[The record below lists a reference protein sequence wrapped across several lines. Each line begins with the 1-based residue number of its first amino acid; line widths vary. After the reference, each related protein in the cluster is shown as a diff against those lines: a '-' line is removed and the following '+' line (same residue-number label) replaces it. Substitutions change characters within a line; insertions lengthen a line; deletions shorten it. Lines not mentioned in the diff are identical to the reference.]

1 MSVQSVIEKGS
12 LRLFLRAMLVWIASA
27 VTLCFLA
34 ACVIRAHGVSSAA
47 FGYVSSALSFLC
59 AMLAGAVGSGGEKR
73 MASGLLCGAGLSLVL
88 LTAGFL
94 IAGKDM
100 DPSGILSV
108 LSFTMTGCL
117 AGAILLGGRKRETK
131 RGDFRRKKKQKG
143 KG

>member
-1 MSVQSVIEKGS
+1 
-12 LRLFLRAMLVWIASA
+12 
-27 VTLCFLA
+27 
-34 ACVIRAHGVSSAA
+34 
-47 FGYVSSALSFLC
+47 
-59 AMLAGAVGSGGEKR
+59 

-94 IAGKDM
+94 IAGKGM

-131 RGDFRRKKKQKG
+131 RGDFRKKKKQKG

>member
-1 MSVQSVIEKGS
+1 MSVRSVIEKGS
-12 LRLFLRAMLVWIASA
+12 LRLFLRAMLFWIASA
-27 VTLCFLA
+27 VTLAFLT

-47 FGYVSSALSFLC
+47 FAYVSSAMSFLC

-73 MASGLLCGAGLSLVL
+73 MVSGLLCGAGLSLVL

-94 IAGKDM
+94 IAGKNM

-108 LSFTMTGCL
+108 LSFTVAGCL
-117 AGAILLGGRKRETK
+117 TGAILFGGRKRETK
-131 RGDFRRKKKQKG
+131 RGVFQRKKKQTG